1 MDNRL
6 LLLEC
11 AKELFYTK
19 GYDAVG
25 VQEIVDRAGL
35 TKPTLYH
42 YFGSKSGL
50 LQTLVLVKCEEFRQA
65 LAVFIRQDKGI
76 RESLYDLAGL
86 YCDFFERDR
95 KFYLMIMSL
104 YYYARENEAYKAVEP
119 YITEFYFFV
128 VQVFDRASDELGNM
142 RGRQYQFAAGFTG
155 TINSYFLVLCQGEV
169 QESENSTKEQV
180 KMLVD
185 QFMYGIFS

>member
-1 MDNRL
+1 MDNKL

-35 TKPTLYH
+35 TKPTLYY
-42 YFGSKSGL
+42 YFGSKNGL
-50 LQTLVLVKCEEFRQA
+50 LQTLVQVKCEEFRQA
-65 LAVFIRQDKGI
+65 LSAFIRQDKGI
-76 RESLYDLAGL
+76 CESLYELADL
-86 YCDFFERDR
+86 YCEFFDRDR
-95 KFYLMIMSL
+95 KFYLMMISL
-104 YYYARENEAYKAVEP
+104 YYSARENEAYKAVEP
-119 YITEFYFFV
+119 YITEFYLFV

-142 RGRQYQFAAGFTG
+142 RGRQYQFAIGFTG
-155 TINSYFLVLCQGEV
+155 SINSYFLGLCQGEAL
-169 QESENSTKEQV
+169 ELERDIKGQV
-180 KMLVD
+180 KMLVN